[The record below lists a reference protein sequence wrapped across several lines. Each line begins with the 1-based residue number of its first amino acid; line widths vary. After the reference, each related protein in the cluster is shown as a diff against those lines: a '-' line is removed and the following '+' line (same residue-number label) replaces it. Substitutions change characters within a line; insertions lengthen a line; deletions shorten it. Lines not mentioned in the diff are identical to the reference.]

1 MKTENSCNMRPL
13 PLNLQTLYADL
24 LQRADPS
31 GVKPGAISKKK
42 VRGHEYL
49 YLDVKE
55 GKGRR
60 QTSLGRADNLDVQ
73 AKAAL
78 HQRAAQ
84 AAKDS
89 RTTVTALKNARIP
102 APSLPI
108 GRVLEAVANAGLF
121 QHGVVLVG
129 TAAYQTYACIAG
141 AYLASSSVMTADA
154 DLLVASFVGG
164 QEPLDL
170 QAILKKADPTFAAKM
185 NQDDTLPKLFEA
197 KGGLQVDVLTKFG
210 RGRSTPVLVK
220 GLGVSA
226 TALPFME
233 YLAEESMEAIALYG
247 AGVLVRVPPPL
258 RYAAHKLLI
267 AQERNDRS
275 KIKKA
280 KDLAQ
285 AKELV
290 SVSLE
295 DNSGDWEETL
305 ANVRK
310 RGPKWRKNIDAS
322 LREIGL
328 DQRQGRFK
336 V

>member
-1 MKTENSCNMRPL
+1 MRPL

-31 GVKPGAISKKK
+31 GVQPGAISKKK

-49 YLDVKE
+49 YLDAKE

-60 QTSLGRADNLDVQ
+60 QTSLGRADNPDVQ
-73 AKAAL
+73 AKAEL

-84 AAKDS
+84 VANAN

-102 APSLPI
+102 APSLAI
-108 GRVLEAVANAGLF
+108 GRVLEVVANAGLF
-121 QHGVVLVG
+121 QRGVVLVG
-129 TAAYQTYACIAG
+129 TVAYQTYACIAG
-141 AYLASSSVMTADA
+141 AYLASGSVMTADA

-164 QEPLDL
+164 EEPLDL
-170 QAILKKADPTFAAKM
+170 ETILKKADPTFAAKM
-185 NQDDTLPKLFEA
+185 NRDDRLPKLFEA
-197 KGGLQVDVLTKFG
+197 KDGLQVDVLTKFG
-210 RGRSTPVLVK
+210 RGRSTPILVK
-220 GLGVSA
+220 ELGVSA

-247 AGVLVRVPPPL
+247 SGVLVRVPPPL

-267 AQERNDRS
+267 AQERNDRA

-285 AKELV
+285 AKELI
-290 SVSLE
+290 SISLD
-295 DNSGDWEETL
+295 DNSDDWEDAL
-305 ANVRK
+305 ADARN

-322 LREIGL
+322 LRAIGF
-328 DQRQGRFK
+328 DQRQGRFGL
-336 V
+336 